1 MFLLGETLSFR
12 LKKLYED
19 RHVRVVK
26 GLTLEEIQRFVL
38 DYLKERGT
46 ASFYEIKEALGT
58 LAGED
63 RLRRALRLLVLD
75 GKITKHDKI
84 YYSYVPEESFAEE
97 Y

>member
-1 MFLLGETLSFR
+1 LSFR

-38 DYLKERGT
+38 DYLRRRGT
-46 ASFYEIKEALGT
+46 ASFYEIKEALGP

-75 GKITKHDKI
+75 GRITKHDKI
-84 YYSYVPEESFAEE
+84 YYSYVPGSEDSFAEE
-97 Y
+97 E